1 LIFGITGQDGAYL
14 AKLLLDKGYEVYGTT
29 RRSLNDDF
37 LSLQFL
43 GIKDEIKLS
52 NVDVANITDLRQY
65 IESIGPDE
73 IYNLAAQSSVGKSF
87 VQPYETIN
95 YNTIST
101 LNLLEI
107 IRTNPEIKFYQASSS
122 EMFGMIDESK
132 LPLTESNTF
141 HPLSPYAV
149 SKASSHWAT
158 VNYRESY
165 NLKTACG
172 ILFNHE
178 SALRGKDFVTKKI
191 ISTALLIKEGKAK
204 ELRLGNLD
212 VYRDWGYAPDYVK
225 AMWLILQQESFEDY
239 LICSGQASSLKDF
252 VEKVFEK
259 LSLNHEDYVII
270 DPKFYRPV
278 DLKVIYGTN
287 EKAKSKLNWRY
298 DKSFDDLIETL
309 IEDELKLKSFYESL
323 S

>member
-14 AKLLLDKGYEVYGTT
+14 AKLLIEKGYEVFGTT
-29 RRSLNDDF
+29 RRSLNDEF

-43 GIKDEIKLS
+43 GIKEQVKLS
-52 NVDVANITDLRQY
+52 NIDVINLNDLRQY
-65 IESIGPDE
+65 VESIAPDE

-87 VQPYETIN
+87 IQPYETIN
-95 YNTIST
+95 YNTHST
-101 LNLLEI
+101 LNLLEVV
-107 IRTNPEIKFYQASSS
+107 RTNPEIKFYQASSS
-122 EMFGMIDESK
+122 EMFGMIEESK

-191 ISTALLIKEGKAK
+191 INTALKIKEGKAN

-225 AMWLILQQESFEDY
+225 AMWLILQQDSFEDY
-239 LICSGQASSLKDF
+239 LICSGEARSLKDF
-252 VEKVFEK
+252 VSKVFSK
-259 LSLNHEDYVII
+259 LDLQYEDYVII

-287 EKAKSKLNWRY
+287 EKAKSKLSWDY
-298 DKSFDDLIETL
+298 SKSFDSLIETL
-309 IEDELKLKSFYESL
+309 IEDEIKLNRFYESL